1 MYAKVDNSFLSSVSD
16 SCVVFQILNV
26 VSLVHVKTYATDM
39 PGHIKLRVF
48 FLMGLPLDLDGAQ
61 YALSVTRRPPLVSR
75 CCHQQYCAH
84 KTAEVVVCV
93 FMLRDTHSSPQSECT
108 ISDTIHPFVVS
119 YAWKHIVTCS
129 LAAMSVFIG
138 ALLFCI
144 TLLHILWWIGL
155 LRPPPRIRAD
165 NSKALHT

>member
-1 MYAKVDNSFLSSVSD
+1 MFSGVDNSRPRNQRLTKAIELCLIFVGGVSD
-16 SCVVFQILNV
+16 FKCF
-26 VSLVHVKTYATDM
+26 SLVQREDICHM
-39 PGHIKLRVF
+39 PGHITLRVF

-155 LRPPPRIRAD
+155 LRPPPRIRC
-165 NSKALHT
+165 

>member
-26 VSLVHVKTYATDM
+26 FSLVHVKTCHRHAGT
-39 PGHIKLRVF
+39 HHVTRFVF
-48 FLMGLPLDLDGAQ
+48 MGLPLDLDGAQ

-155 LRPPPRIRAD
+155 LRPPPRIRC
-165 NSKALHT
+165 

>member
-1 MYAKVDNSFLSSVSD
+1 MQCFRFVCGVSD
-16 SCVVFQILNV
+16 FKCF
-26 VSLVHVKTYATDM
+26 SLVHVKTCHRHAGTQ
-39 PGHIKLRVF
+39 HVTLFV
-48 FLMGLPLDLDGAQ
+48 LMGLPLDLDGAQ

-155 LRPPPRIRAD
+155 LRPPPRIRC
-165 NSKALHT
+165 